1 VNEIERPR
9 DAGEIIRDAFALYRA
24 HPLAYLLIAF
34 VVVVPVDVAVF
45 GIGLGQLGGSYDSER
60 STGMLLL
67 QVGVTLLV
75 VTPLLTTMVIRAL
88 LAERPQAGPAIQAG
102 LELFASALAVIVL
115 AIVPIV
121 AGFFVLLV
129 PGIFLWVRLAF
140 VVEALVI
147 DGTRGPD
154 ALRRSWE
161 LTAGNFWRVLGITL
175 LVLFLSGAAAQVFL
189 LPFEAWGRSADRQGL
204 VLAGTMIAGV
214 VTQPFAVIA
223 STLLY
228 FDLRAR
234 RAA

>member
-34 VVVVPVDVAVF
+34 VVVVPVDIAVF

-88 LAERPQAGPAIQAG
+88 LAERPVSADLWI
-102 LELFASALAVIVL
+102 ALAWCIG
-115 AIVPIV
+115 I
-121 AGFFVLLV
+121 LLV
-129 PGIFLWVRLAF
+129 AY
-140 VVEALVI
+140 
-147 DGTRGPD
+147 
-154 ALRRSWE
+154 
-161 LTAGNFWRVLGITL
+161 
-175 LVLFLSGAAAQVFL
+175 AAAT
-189 LPFEAWGRSADRQGL
+189 AIYR
-204 VLAGTMIAGV
+204 
-214 VTQPFAVIA
+214 
-223 STLLY
+223 
-228 FDLRAR
+228 R

>member
-1 VNEIERPR
+1 
-9 DAGEIIRDAFALYRA
+9 L
-24 HPLAYLLIAF
+24 
-34 VVVVPVDVAVF
+34 
-45 GIGLGQLGGSYDSER
+45 
-60 STGMLLL
+60 
-67 QVGVTLLV
+67 
-75 VTPLLTTMVIRAL
+75 
-88 LAERPQAGPAIQAG
+88 
-102 LELFASALAVIVL
+102 VIVL
-115 AIVPIV
+115 AMVPVV
-121 AGFFVLLV
+121 AGFFALVV
-129 PGIFLWVRLAF
+129 PGVFLWVRLAF

-189 LPFEAWGRSADRQGL
+189 LPFEAGGRSADRQGL

-214 VTQPFAVIA
+214 VTQPVAVIA